1 MLFIT
6 EQKSSPHDFILT
18 IFSSLAGVRLPE
30 ESCQADI
37 LHAHILRRTA
47 GFLSEYAGV
56 WQA

>member
-56 WQA
+56 